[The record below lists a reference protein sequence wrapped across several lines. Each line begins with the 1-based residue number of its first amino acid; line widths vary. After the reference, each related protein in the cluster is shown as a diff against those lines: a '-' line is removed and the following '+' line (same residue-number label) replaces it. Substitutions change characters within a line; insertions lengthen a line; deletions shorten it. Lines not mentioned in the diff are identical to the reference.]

1 MISNSDILA
10 DKEAQVDALLREG
23 TVEEI
28 RDFIYQIRLLA
39 WELNDLTYKLLSIN
53 SKPYHPKHFR

>member
-53 SKPYHPKHFR
+53 SKPYQPKHFR